1 MASEAT
7 IQILTSGLGPSLG
20 AGLAIGF
27 AALATAWA
35 QSKIGAA
42 GVGALAEDDSLFGSV
57 LILTA
62 LPETIII
69 FGLVVSLVITG
80 FI

>member
-1 MASEAT
+1 MAV
-7 IQILTSGLGPSLG
+7 SGLTAIG
-20 AGLAIGF
+20 AGLAIGLS
-27 AALATAWA
+27 ALATAWA
-35 QSKIGAA
+35 QAKIGSA

-62 LPETIII
+62 LPETIVI
-69 FGLVVSLVITG
+69 FGLVVSLVVTG